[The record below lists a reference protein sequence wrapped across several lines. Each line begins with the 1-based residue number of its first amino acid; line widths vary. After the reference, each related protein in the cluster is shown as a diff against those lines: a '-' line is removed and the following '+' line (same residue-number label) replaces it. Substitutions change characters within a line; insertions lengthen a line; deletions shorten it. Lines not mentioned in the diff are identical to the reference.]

1 MNWQE
6 LVVAGI
12 VLLAVVSLYRRFRDL
27 MSFGKPS
34 APSCHGCDDC
44 GQDPADGPVDTPVP
58 TTPATK

>member
-12 VLLAVVSLYRRFRDL
+12 ILLAVVSLYRRFRDL
-27 MSFGKPS
+27 MGFGKPS

-44 GQDPADGPVDTPVP
+44 SQDPADGPVDTPVP
-58 TTPATK
+58 STPATK